1 MSNKIFSLATQQK
14 LKSLVV
20 VSTCSVGVFS
30 AINVYKGNERFYKNV
45 LMPVVHLLPPE
56 FSHQLAVAACKYNL
70 FPKQR
75 NDDPVS
81 LVSLSVLIFDA
92 LLT

>member
-1 MSNKIFSLATQQK
+1 MSNRILSLATQQK
-14 LKSLVV
+14 LKSLAV
-20 VSTCSVGVFS
+20 VSTCSVGVFT
-30 AINVYKGNERFYKNV
+30 AINVYKGNERLYNNV

-56 FSHQLAVAACKYNL
+56 LSHQLAVTACKFNL

-81 LVSLSVLIFDA
+81 LVSLSLLIWIA
-92 LLT
+92 LS